1 MHSLGW
7 LLLALGLSSCG
18 DQSSIAPFAEQ
29 DAPALAP
36 QSQQSSPPSTPPSS
50 IPGATGLKPL
60 PTAQQVQGAVP
71 SGRADP
77 FSPLPLATRA
87 DQPASD
93 GTRLLGVLTVGK
105 QTRALFSFGTSR
117 GEICVGP
124 RGRCSQ
130 DQPLVLPEGWSVL
143 NIDGQKGCIQLAENG
158 KAQDLLCI
166 A

>member
-1 MHSLGW
+1 M
-7 LLLALGLSSCG
+7 
-18 DQSSIAPFAEQ
+18 
-29 DAPALAP
+29 
-36 QSQQSSPPSTPPSS
+36 
-50 IPGATGLKPL
+50 
-60 PTAQQVQGAVP
+60 VP
-71 SGRADP
+71 SGHADP
-77 FSPLPLATRA
+77 FSPLPLATGA
-87 DQPASD
+87 DQPSS
-93 GTRLLGVLTVGK
+93 GGSRLLGVLTVGK
-105 QTRALFSFGTSR
+105 QTRALFSFGMSR